1 MRKFEFVNRL
11 NRIKDS
17 DADGPI
23 CMKLPQRS
31 TAKSAGYDFFC
42 CENVVCKSHQI
53 TLVPTGIKAQFPD
66 DETLLLFNRSSN
78 PKKKG
83 LIIIN
88 RCSGLWIA
96 ISIIMQTMK
105 EKLADYFTIC

>member
-1 MRKFEFVNRL
+1 MRNFKFVRRL

-53 TLVPTGIKAQFPD
+53 TLVPTGIKAEFPD

-78 PKKKG
+78 PKKK
-83 LIIIN
+83 
-88 RCSGLWIA
+88 
-96 ISIIMQTMK
+96 
-105 EKLADYFTIC
+105 